1 MLWQNSKKSYYEEQ
15 MIKRKKDYINI
26 GGDPIFFGNYI
37 CSICF
42 NGIPKSGH
50 RYSTKGNPIF
60 IKLFATDR
68 PKR

>member
-1 MLWQNSKKSYYEEQ
+1 